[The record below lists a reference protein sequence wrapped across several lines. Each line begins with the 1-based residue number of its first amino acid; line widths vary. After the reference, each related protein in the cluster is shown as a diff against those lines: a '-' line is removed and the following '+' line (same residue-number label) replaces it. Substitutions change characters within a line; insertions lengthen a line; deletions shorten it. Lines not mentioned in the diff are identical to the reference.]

1 MRRDDCKF
9 INPNN
14 RETTMSK
21 YIDGT
26 RVVYF
31 DNSNGDLTIHG
42 IFVPGNLAPSSM
54 TVAED
59 TAGTNAGN
67 FVHYDTVQRLLV
79 YNQIG
84 GGGGGGTSGTIVAS
98 TVTTTLDVIASGH
111 LLGQETSQIVDYDF
125 SQFGQLWNP
134 TFAVGS
140 MRGVAV
146 SATGKYM
153 ILSRTSGG
161 LAVSRDYGRS
171 LYATVGTSPF
181 LLPAISASGQYI
193 YAGNSAGGGHIEA
206 SSDYGATL
214 SILAASPPYGWNSVS
229 CSADGRYVI
238 AGPNTAQYPQL
249 SSDFGSTWAPLLAL
263 PQATACTGLS
273 ATGQYMVVGSST
285 GSLYVSRDFGASWG
299 EPSVQPPELTANW
312 TAVAVSGNGAYMTV
326 GGTMSEDGS
335 FRLYYSRDYGSTWT
349 FYTSDPP
356 FAAPLTQIG
365 IDFSGLYQVV
375 AAQTVLTLNAFQGD
389 VVNVG
394 LNNNYGV
401 AVSANGQYAVA
412 GESGTGSA
420 YVASIPTLFPA
431 GVKGTALGPLV
442 LVSSVTATNDV
453 TAHHVF
459 GQETIQTVDYNFT
472 TFAQNWTAVTIP
484 VDPFYGGAFLSATGK
499 YQIQARTN
507 IGGFYSGMLIS
518 RDYGASFTP
527 VLPGVPMFHP
537 AISASGQYI
546 YVGSSAAA
554 GKIFASSDYGVTFAP
569 LPASPPL
576 GYNSIGCS
584 SDGRYILAGSVTL
597 EYAQLSTDFGTTWSP
612 ISLGENYK
620 SNLTFAAVSGT
631 GQYMLLG
638 FYTAN
643 AQLGRL
649 YISGTFGVSWNQ
661 VGPTLVDYTSAAI
674 SGDGQYML
682 AAYTVVSPSYAVGLY
697 RSSNYGQT
705 WVNTNL
711 VPVQLWSQLSID
723 YSGQYQVGSYFN
735 EGVYYSKDFGV
746 TWALILVGANRLPGI
761 GLSANAQYML
771 TADSAGFGGTGYI
784 YASSVPASFPGITTI
799 GSIGANCNAPGYT
812 LDVNGLAHQSN
823 NTTSWYVASDRRIK
837 TDIVDANRMIC
848 MSSIKALPLRYYQ
861 YDSNLFPDRDDKH
874 VIGCVA
880 QEVQPL
886 FPKAVSVTSNYGISD
901 LMGLDYDQI
910 YKANVGATQYL
921 GDLVEAQ
928 STQIATLLNQVNT
941 MNDLSSYIPSMMSTL
956 KGLPPSSS

>member
-1 MRRDDCKF
+1 M
-9 INPNN
+9 
-14 RETTMSK
+14 
-21 YIDGT
+21 
-26 RVVYF
+26 
-31 DNSNGDLTIHG
+31 
-42 IFVPGNLAPSSM
+42 
-54 TVAED
+54 AE
-59 TAGTNAGN
+59 
-67 FVHYDTVQRLLV
+67 
-79 YNQIG
+79 
-84 GGGGGGTSGTIVAS
+84 
-98 TVTTTLDVIASGH
+98 
-111 LLGQETSQIVDYDF
+111 
-125 SQFGQLWNP
+125 
-134 TFAVGS
+134 
-140 MRGVAV
+140 
-146 SATGKYM
+146 
-153 ILSRTSGG
+153 
-161 LAVSRDYGRS
+161 
-171 LYATVGTSPF
+171 
-181 LLPAISASGQYI
+181 AI
-193 YAGNSAGGGHIEA
+193 
-206 SSDYGATL
+206 
-214 SILAASPPYGWNSVS
+214 
-229 CSADGRYVI
+229 
-238 AGPNTAQYPQL
+238 
-249 SSDFGSTWAPLLAL
+249 
-263 PQATACTGLS
+263 ACTGIS
-273 ATGQYMVVGSST
+273 ATGQYMAVGSST
-285 GSLYVSRDFGASWG
+285 GSLYVSRDFGASWR

-412 GESGTGSA
+412 GDSGTGSA

-472 TFAQNWTAVTIP
+472 TFAQNWTAVTGAGQSA
-484 VDPFYGGAFLSATGK
+484 YGGAFLSATGK
-499 YQIQARTN
+499 YQIIARSVFP
-507 IGGFYSGMLIS
+507 GYSGMLLS
-518 RDYGASFTP
+518 RDYGASFTS
-527 VLPGVPMFHP
+527 VLPGVVMFHP

-546 YVGSSAAA
+546 YVGNYQA
-554 GKIFASSDYGVTFAP
+554 GGRIYASSDYGVTFAI

-576 GYNSIGCS
+576 SYVSIGCS
-584 SDGRYILAGSVTL
+584 SDGRYVLAGPNIV
-597 EYAQLSTDFGTTWSP
+597 EYPQLSTDFGTTWSP
-612 ISLGENYK
+612 LPTTYK
-620 SNLTFAAVSGT
+620 SNGCFAAVSGT

-638 FYTAN
+638 FYSN
-643 AQLGRL
+643 NYGLGRL
-649 YISGTFGVSWNQ
+649 YVSGTFGVSWTRVVNYS
-661 VGPTLVDYTSAAI
+661 PPPISEDWTSLAI

-682 AAYTVVSPSYAVGLY
+682 AANLYVTPNPPYIVTLSLY
-697 RSSNYGQT
+697 RSNDFGQT
-705 WVNTNL
+705 WVDTNL
-711 VPVQLWSQLSID
+711 IASILWVQLSID
-723 YSGQYQVGSYFN
+723 YSGQYQVAASFEGNLSPPVT
-735 EGVYYSKDFGV
+735 EGVYYSKDFGA
-746 TWALILVGANRLPGI
+746 TWALTSVGQNKLHGI
-761 GLSANAQYML
+761 GISANAQYML
-771 TADSAGFGGTGYI
+771 TGDDTNVGFGGTGYI
-784 YASSVPASFPGITTI
+784 YASSVPTSFPGITTI

-910 YKANVGATQYL
+910 YKANLGATQYL